1 MPNVIPTVTTPVSR
15 QYIGARYIPIIDGDW
30 DNTKDYEPLT
40 VVYYA
45 GASYTSM
52 TYVPSGI
59 DISNTNYW
67 ALSADY
73 NAQVAYYRNEVLNF
87 EKMVKEGMIM
97 PEMFGAEGDGLTD
110 DTVAIQS
117 AIDFAAT
124 KNATLLLLRNYLV
137 TNTLDVKCNINGN
150 GLIKW
155 DGNNSPVLKVAKLD
169 YISINGI
176 SINGNHKAS
185 HGILYPYY
193 SSHIIKACAI
203 TNCKITG
210 CITLD
215 TQSNAA
221 GIQIESWNKSVII
234 SGNTITDMFKSTD
247 YSVTGQNTAVGILV
261 REIDNNAI
269 ISDNHISQ
277 IITDHTADA
286 DGIIVFTRL
295 RLTNQLDRAH
305 IVISNNYVTQ
315 CSGRFV
321 KIQGHGA
328 VVQNNYFENNDIA
341 IITEACG
348 IQSQTDGATI
358 ENNIFRLHNMNTGYM
373 SIIRQDFGS
382 NTDESVHTV
391 VRNNSVVSDGNH
403 VTAFCYVYGSPISVK
418 GHINVQDNKVINGN
432 ILVMLAFITITEQIN
447 VLISNNIF
455 TLGRVI
461 GLSGGIW
468 NTTDPTEQ
476 ARINSLV
483 NIFAENNISS
493 IAIHLIDPETFLT
506 KIRQND
512 NINVNYAATDI
523 SYVTMVTDTLPDTL
537 NDTITIPIPD
547 GLSMYSLTIAEM
559 HVLYYGAYHRV
570 NLPTYYSAGGIVIKC
585 DNSAYLECPITL
597 TLLNV
602 GKLSKES

>member
-1 MPNVIPTVTTPVSR
+1 MSGYNTYV
-15 QYIGARYIPIIDGDW
+15 GARYVPIFDGDW
-30 DNTKDYEPLT
+30 DNTKEYKPLII
-40 VVYYA
+40 VSYQ
-45 GASYTSM
+45 GNSYTSK
-52 TYVPSGI
+52 TFVPKQVAI
-59 DISNTNYW
+59 TDTRYW
-67 ALSADY
+67 ALTGNY
-73 NAQVAYYRNEVLNF
+73 NAQVEAYRREVLNF
-87 EKMVKEGMIM
+87 EEMVKDGMVM
-97 PEMFGAEGDGLTD
+97 PEMFGAVGDGLTD
-110 DTVAIQS
+110 DSVSIQT
-117 AIDFAAT
+117 AIDYAST
-124 KNATLLLLRNYLV
+124 KNATLLLLKNYLI
-137 TNTLDVKCNINGN
+137 TDTLDVKCNINGN
-150 GLIKW
+150 GSIKW
-155 DGNNSPVLKVAKLD
+155 DGNNSPVLEVAKLN
-169 YISINGI
+169 YIYINGI
-176 SINGNHKAS
+176 SIDGNHKAS

-193 SSHIIKACAI
+193 SSHIVEACAI

-215 TQSNAA
+215 TNTNAC
-221 GIQIESWNKSVII
+221 GIQIASLNKSVVI
-234 SGNTITDMFKSTD
+234 SGNNISDIFKSTD
-247 YSVTGQNTAVGILV
+247 YSVTGQNTAVGIYV
-261 REIDNNAI
+261 REIDENAI
-269 ISDNHISQ
+269 ISDNNISQ

-286 DGIIVFTRL
+286 DGIVVFTQL
-295 RLTNQLDRAH
+295 RLTNELDKAH

-403 VTAFCYVYGSPISVK
+403 ITAFCYVYGSPISVK
-418 GHINVQDNKVINGN
+418 GHIIVKDNKVINGN

-447 VLISNNIF
+447 VVISNNIF

-461 GLSGGIW
+461 GLTGSIW
-468 NTTDPTEQ
+468 DTTDPTEQ

-512 NINVNYAATDI
+512 NINVNLASTDI
-523 SYVTMVTDTLPDTL
+523 SFVTMVSDTLPDTL
-537 NDTITIPIPD
+537 NDTITIPIPAT
-547 GLSMYSLTIAEM
+547 LSMYNMSIAEM

-570 NLPTYYSAGGIVIKC
+570 NLPTYYSASGIVITC
-585 DNSAYLECPITL
+585 DNSAYLNCPIVL
-597 TLLNV
+597 TLLNI